1 MKLFLLF
8 TIIPFLEIYVLIEV
22 GRYLGAL
29 NTVAIVILTGFLG
42 AYLARLQG
50 LSTLNRVRVAL
61 DNGEMP
67 ANELLDALLIFIAGI
82 VLLTPGFL
90 TDTFGILLLI
100 PQTRTGIKHWVR
112 QKIVRWIEKNRVD
125 IRFYR

>member
-1 MKLFLLF
+1 MLLKLFLLF

-22 GRYLGAL
+22 GRYVGAL

-50 LSTLNRVRVAL
+50 ISTLHRVRVAL
-61 DNGEMP
+61 DRGEIP
-67 ANELLDALLIFIAGI
+67 AEEMLDALLILIAGI

-100 PQTRTGIKHWVR
+100 PQTRAAIKGWLR

-125 IRFYR
+125 IHL

>member
-1 MKLFLLF
+1 LKLFLLF

-22 GRYLGAL
+22 GRYVGAL

-50 LSTLNRVRVAL
+50 ISTLHRVRVAL
-61 DNGEMP
+61 DRGEIP
-67 ANELLDALLIFIAGI
+67 AEEMLDALLILIAGI

-100 PQTRTGIKHWVR
+100 PQTRAAIKGWLR

-125 IRFYR
+125 IHL